1 MSLSLSKNQ
10 EGRQAMFRA
19 ALSHITLPDGGR
31 LIDSNRLSA
40 PVFDATGTKL
50 SAAVTIAPDEAAAFA
65 PIRAAAEAAALR
77 MEGVSKAVITL
88 TADAP
93 SQPAKPVPQLNAA
106 PKPAAPQ
113 LLPEVGMVVAVA
125 SGKGG
130 VGKSTTTVNL
140 ALALREAGLKVGI
153 LDADIYGPSLPTL
166 LGLTGK
172 PRMAA
177 DGRRLLPMQ
186 AWGLKA
192 LSVGN
197 LVDPDTAMIWRGPM
211 ITAAITQLVAEV
223 DWGRL
228 DILLIDMPPGTGD
241 AQLAVA
247 QNSPLQGAIIVST
260 PQDLA
265 LIDARRG
272 ITMFQKLAVPVL
284 GVIENMSHFQCP
296 DCGGRHEIFGHGGAQ
311 AEAAQIEV
319 PFLGAVP
326 LTIDLRRSADLGRPL
341 MATDPDGV
349 VGQAFR
355 TIAGGVVAQLKSAA
369 QKARA
374 NEHGDR

>member
-1 MSLSLSKNQ
+1 
-10 EGRQAMFRA
+10 MFRA

-31 LIDSNRLSA
+31 LIDSARLSA
-40 PVFDATGTKL
+40 PVFDESGTKL
-50 SAAVTIAPDEAAAFA
+50 SAALTIAAHEAAAFA
-65 PIRAAAEAAALR
+65 PIRAAAEAAALTLA
-77 MEGVSKAVITL
+77 GVSKAVITL
-88 TADAP
+88 IADATAHTGKAQP
-93 SQPAKPVPQLNAA
+93 VKPQPAKPVPQLNAA
-106 PKPAAPQ
+106 PKAAAPQ
-113 LLPEVGMVVAVA
+113 LLPDVGMVVAVA

-177 DGRRLLPMQ
+177 DGRRLLPME
-186 AWGLKA
+186 AWGVKA

-228 DILLIDMPPGTGD
+228 DVLLIDMPPGTGD

-247 QNSPLQGAIIVST
+247 QNSPLKAAIIVST

-284 GVIENMSHFQCP
+284 GVIENMSHFLCP
-296 DCGGRHEIFGHGGAQ
+296 DCGGRHEIFGHGGAE
-311 AEAAQIEV
+311 AEAAQIDV

-341 MATDPDGV
+341 MATDPEGV

-355 TIAGGVVAQLKSAA
+355 AIASRVLAQLKTAA

-374 NEHGDR
+374 TEHGDG

>member
-1 MSLSLSKNQ
+1 
-10 EGRQAMFRA
+10 MFRA

-31 LIDSNRLSA
+31 LIDSARLSA
-40 PVFDATGTKL
+40 PVFDDSGTKL
-50 SAAVTIAPDEAAAFA
+50 SAALTIAAHEADAFA
-65 PIRAAAEAAALR
+65 PIRVAAEAAALTLA
-77 MEGVSKAVITL
+77 GVTKAVVTL
-88 TADAP
+88 TVDATSHITTP
-93 SQPAKPVPQLNAA
+93 QPAKPVPQLKATA
-106 PKPAAPQ
+106 KPPAPQ
-113 LLPEVGMVVAVA
+113 LLPDVGMVVAVA

-177 DGRRLLPMQ
+177 DGRRLLPME
-186 AWGLKA
+186 AWGVKA

-228 DILLIDMPPGTGD
+228 DVLLIDMPPGTGD

-247 QNSPLQGAIIVST
+247 QNSPLKAAIIVST

-284 GVIENMSHFQCP
+284 GVIENMSHFLCP
-296 DCGGRHEIFGHGGAQ
+296 DCGGRHEIFGHGGAE
-311 AEAAQIEV
+311 AEAAQIDV

-341 MATDPDGV
+341 MATDPEGV
-349 VGQAFR
+349 VGQALR
-355 TIAGGVVAQLKSAA
+355 AIASRVLVQLKSVA
-369 QKARA
+369 QKPRA
-374 NEHGDR
+374 KQHGDG

>member
-1 MSLSLSKNQ
+1 
-10 EGRQAMFRA
+10 MFRA

-31 LIDSNRLSA
+31 LIDGPRLSA
-40 PVFDATGTKL
+40 PVFDATGSKL
-50 SAAVTIAPDEAAAFA
+50 SAALTIAPHEADAFA
-65 PIRAAAEAAALR
+65 PIRAEAEAAALKID
-77 MEGVSKAVITL
+77 GVTKAVITL
-88 TADAP
+88 TADAA
-93 SQPAKPVPQLNAA
+93 SQPAKPAPVKPAPAKPVPQLNAA
-106 PKPAAPQ
+106 PKPPAAP

-177 DGRRLLPMQ
+177 DGRRLLPME
-186 AWGLKA
+186 AWGVKA

-228 DILLIDMPPGTGD
+228 DVLLIDMPPGTGD

-247 QNSPLQGAIIVST
+247 QNSPLKAAIIVST

-284 GVIENMSHFQCP
+284 GVIENMSHFHCP
-296 DCGGRHEIFGHGGAQ
+296 DCGGRHEIFGHGGAE
-311 AEAAQIEV
+311 AEAAQIDV

-341 MATDPDGV
+341 MATDPEGV

-355 TIAGGVVAQLKSAA
+355 AIASRVVAQLKSAA

-374 NEHGDR
+374 TQYGDR

>member
-1 MSLSLSKNQ
+1 
-10 EGRQAMFRA
+10 MFRA
-19 ALSHITLPDGGR
+19 ALSHITLPEGGR
-31 LIDSNRLSA
+31 LIDSARLSA
-40 PVFDATGTKL
+40 PVFDETGTKL
-50 SAAVTIAPDEAAAFA
+50 SAAVTITPHEADAFA
-65 PIRAAAEAAALR
+65 PIRAEAEAAALR
-77 MEGVSKAVITL
+77 MEGVTKAVITL

-93 SQPAKPVPQLNAA
+93 SLPAKPMPQLKAA

-113 LLPEVGMVVAVA
+113 LLPDVGMVVAVA

-153 LDADIYGPSLPTL
+153 LDADIYGPSLPVL

-172 PRMAA
+172 PRMAP
-177 DGRRLLPMQ
+177 DGRRLLPME

-247 QNSPLQGAIIVST
+247 QNSPLKAAIIVST

-284 GVIENMSHFQCP
+284 GVIENMSHFLCP
-296 DCGGRHEIFGHGGAQ
+296 DCGGRHEIFGHGGAE
-311 AEAAQIEV
+311 AEAAQINV

-355 TIAGGVVAQLKSAA
+355 AIAGRVVAQLKSAS

-374 NEHGDR
+374 KEHGDR